1 MKSTYKKCV
10 FLYVSLC
17 AAGTF
22 GLLISPDLAPKA
34 EAQVEGA
41 CSALVQ
47 ERLNARESVSGLTGL
62 IQGEE
67 VDTRGITESVGSNL
81 EAQIACATP
90 QIQAPN
96 QPTATE

>member
-22 GLLISPDLAPKA
+22 GLLISPDLAPRA
-34 EAQVEGA
+34 DASNGA
-41 CSALVQ
+41 PEPNPCSAVVQ
-47 ERLNARESVSGLTGL
+47 ERLNAREAFSGLTGL

-67 VDTRGITESVGSNL
+67 VDTRGITESIGSNL
-81 EAQIACATP
+81 DSQIECATP
-90 QIQAPN
+90 QIQDPR
-96 QPTATE
+96 

>member
-34 EAQVEGA
+34 EAQVEENP
-41 CSALVQ
+41 CSAVVQ
-47 ERLNARESVSGLTGL
+47 ERLNAREAFSGLTGL

-67 VDTRGITESVGSNL
+67 VDTRGITESIGSNL
-81 EAQIACATP
+81 DAQIACATP
-90 QIQAPN
+90 QIQD
-96 QPTATE
+96 QR